1 MSVLDAITGR
11 RNIKAFKPDA
21 IREKDVRAWLAAA
34 SYAPNHRMTEPWRV
48 LFVGPETRGRLKH
61 KTDFGGA
68 PLVIAIFSKSATTAL
83 ERDENVMATA
93 CFVQN
98 FMLAAHEA
106 GAGTFWSSLGAAAH
120 NREILGASESEDV
133 IGLFGIG
140 YPAEIPAVKP
150 RTPIED
156 KITSLP

>member
-1 MSVLDAITGR
+1 MSVLDAIMGR

-21 IREKDVRAWLAAA
+21 ISEQHVQSWLTAA

-48 LFVGPETRGRLKH
+48 LIVGPETRGLLKH

-68 PLVIAIFSKSATTAL
+68 PVVIAILSKSGATTL

-93 CFVQN
+93 CFMQN
-98 FMLAAHEA
+98 FMLAAQEA
-106 GAGTFWSSLGAAAH
+106 GVGTFWSSLGAAAH
-120 NREILGASESEDV
+120 NREILGAAESEDV
-133 IGLFGIG
+133 IGVFGIG
-140 YPAEIPAVKP
+140 YPAEIPALKP